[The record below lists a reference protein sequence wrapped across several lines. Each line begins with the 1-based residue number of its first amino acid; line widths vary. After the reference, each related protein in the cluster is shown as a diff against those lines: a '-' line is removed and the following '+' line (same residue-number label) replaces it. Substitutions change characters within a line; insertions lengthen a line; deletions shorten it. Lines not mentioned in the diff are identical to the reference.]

1 MQTIENIQRRATKL
15 VNTIKNLTYEERL
28 EQLNLPTLLYRR
40 ERYDQI
46 QLYKIVNNVDNINVD
61 KFVQFNDNITRGHI
75 FKIIKP
81 RVNRH
86 LTNCTFPYRCIDC
99 WNNLEEDIVTSD
111 SVLAFKSKLD
121 IAWTNKR
128 FDTSVIY

>member
-40 ERYDQI
+40 ERYNQI

-61 KFVQFNDNITRGHI
+61 KFVQFNDNNTRGHI

-81 RVNRH
+81 CVNKF
-86 LTNCTFPYRCIDC
+86 L
-99 WNNLEEDIVTSD
+99 
-111 SVLAFKSKLD
+111 KL
-121 IAWTNKR
+121 IIGIFYLN
-128 FDTSVIY
+128 